1 MKKPLYLH
9 RKKENLERRNFY
21 NRQKN
26 GQITCSSNVTPT
38 TLLSKQTICHEIP
51 CKMTLLGHEKTLYLH
66 RKKENGKRENFYNRR
81 KKMVKL
87 PAAQKLCQQHSCQN
101 SYLQQIYSTARLSPL
116 GSSEQLNSE
125 TCRMLELLESDMTK
139 EAKARSGGGYS
150 LSFDAPTPRFAPPR
164 RRLVACAAQ
173 SKKRE

>member
-1 MKKPLYLH
+1 MTLLG
-9 RKKENLERRNFY
+9 LEKLSICIEKRRNFY

-26 GQITCSSNVTPT
+26 GQITFSSKVMST
-38 TLLSKQTICHEIP
+38 TLLSKQLFTID
-51 CKMTLLGHEKTLYLH
+51 L
-66 RKKENGKRENFYNRR
+66 
-81 KKMVKL
+81 
-87 PAAQKLCQQHSCQN
+87 QHS
-101 SYLQQIYSTARLSPL
+101 TRLSPL